1 MKIAIA
7 YAVPGR
13 QVLIAHNVAAGATIQ
28 VAIESSGVL
37 EQLPQVDLQKNKVG
51 IFGKVKPLDTVLAE
65 GDRVEIYFPVTV
77 DPKTLPKRK
86 PAAEKT
92 LSGHAEST
100 ANPPATGT

>member
-13 QVLIAHNVAAGATIQ
+13 QVLIAHNVPEGTTIQ
-28 VAIESSGVL
+28 AAIESSGIL

-51 IFGKVKPLDTVLAE
+51 IFGKAKPLDSVLAE

-86 PAAEKT
+86 PAAEKKA
-92 LSGHAEST
+92 SGEPESSPNSS
-100 ANPPATGT
+100 AQ